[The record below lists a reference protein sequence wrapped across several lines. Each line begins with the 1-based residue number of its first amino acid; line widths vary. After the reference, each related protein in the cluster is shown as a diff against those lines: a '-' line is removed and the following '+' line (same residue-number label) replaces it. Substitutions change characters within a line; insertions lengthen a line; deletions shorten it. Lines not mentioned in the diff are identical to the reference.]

1 MLEEAQFHV
10 CSSEEGF
17 YLAPVGEIDMAAGPA
32 FAAAVEGM
40 LSTLGEV
47 VVDMSG
53 VTFMDSAGL
62 NVLCTAAAAR
72 SGPPALCSGSGS
84 PHHHDHRTR
93 VDLRDAVDRTGL
105 THRSSREPSRPSD

>member
-1 MLEEAQFHV
+1 MYEEAQFHV

-40 LSTLGEV
+40 LSTLGEA

-53 VTFMDSAGL
+53 VSFMDSAGL
-62 NVLCTAAAAR
+62 NVLCTAAAR
-72 SGPPALCSGSGS
+72 GPV
-84 PHHHDHRTR
+84 H
-93 VDLRDAVDRTGL
+93 LRCVPDQVRRIIMITGL
-105 THRSSREPSRPSD
+105 ESTFGMQSIAS